1 MARSVAPS
9 SSAPASDVTMP
20 ASNAA
25 TTSRP
30 STGSNPNKSGI
41 HSVGIGALRD
51 SARNS
56 CGTTLFADSPP
67 RCTQFG
73 EKSALARCRS
83 HIHLGSRKLLLSV
96 FGFRSSP
103 LEDGTSRHYASFKI
117 TPERH
122 QQLARQRHDGDAA
135 DAAFRGTDTRPE
147 PDAQIAVGLI
157 AQPQPG
163 EFDPGGS
170 SLAVTSL
177 ADPLVMRHVSA
188 LERARREADITR
200 QLAAIVEVTM
210 EYLAN
215 QHRGKLRTD
224 RLELIEILD
233 FLGVD
238 MRRCFILNNR
248 VALRFKSGDH
258 LNHEL
263 QTLQFPLDL

>member
-1 MARSVAPS
+1 MVSFRSKASPLRACGTRRTNLYPAGFNPFQNPS
-9 SSAPASDVTMP
+9 Y
-20 ASNAA
+20 
-25 TTSRP
+25 
-30 STGSNPNKSGI
+30 
-41 HSVGIGALRD
+41 ALRGRGLQGGWD
-51 SARNS
+51 LS
-56 CGTTLFADSPP
+56 LP
-67 RCTQFG
+67 RHL
-73 EKSALARCRS
+73 SALARCRS

-103 LEDGTSRHYASFKI
+103 LEDGTSRHHASFKI

-188 LERARREADITR
+188 LERARREADITP

-248 VALRFKSGDH
+248 VALRFKSADH
-258 LNHEL
+258 LNHQL

>member
-1 MARSVAPS
+1 MVSFRSKASPLRACGTRRTNLYPAGFNPFQNPS
-9 SSAPASDVTMP
+9 C
-20 ASNAA
+20 
-25 TTSRP
+25 
-30 STGSNPNKSGI
+30 
-41 HSVGIGALRD
+41 ALRGRGLQGGWD
-51 SARNS
+51 LS
-56 CGTTLFADSPP
+56 LP
-67 RCTQFG
+67 RHL
-73 EKSALARCRS
+73 SALARCRS

-96 FGFRSSP
+96 FGLRSSP
-103 LEDGTSRHYASFKI
+103 FEDGTSRHHAGFKI

-200 QLAAIVEVTM
+200 QLAAIVE
-210 EYLAN
+210 AF
-215 QHRGKLRTD
+215 G
-224 RLELIEILD
+224 
-233 FLGVD
+233 
-238 MRRCFILNNR
+238 
-248 VALRFKSGDH
+248 A
-258 LNHEL
+258 
-263 QTLQFPLDL
+263 PLCGCGA